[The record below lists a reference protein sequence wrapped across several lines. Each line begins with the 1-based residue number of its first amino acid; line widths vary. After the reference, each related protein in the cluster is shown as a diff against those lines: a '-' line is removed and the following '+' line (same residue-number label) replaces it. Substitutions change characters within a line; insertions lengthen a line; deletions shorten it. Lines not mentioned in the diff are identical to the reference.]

1 MSATE
6 TVRIE
11 HCDVLDT
18 LGEDVRA
25 GLALPLKELPPK
37 YFYDERGS
45 ELFDRITSLPEYY
58 PTRCERSILNRHA
71 PGIVAS
77 SGAEELV
84 ELGSGTASKTRALL
98 YAMAGHGSLRR
109 YVPFDFDPSVIEA
122 CAHELTELYPGLD
135 VHGVVGDFGRDLD
148 CIPDGNRR
156 LFAFLGGTIGNLA
169 PEQRKAFLRQ
179 LRAQMGPED
188 RLVIGTDLVKDRSV
202 LEAAYND
209 SAGVTAEFN
218 RNVLRVINAGLD
230 ADFEP
235 EAFEHVAFFDEA
247 NSWIEM
253 RLRANGA
260 QRVRIDGAD
269 LEVTFAD
276 GEEIRTEISA
286 KFTREAVQRELRAA
300 GLRLDEFFTDG
311 SKLFG
316 LAFARA
322 ARPGTAPG
330 KSA

>member
-1 MSATE
+1 MSVAE
-6 TVRIE
+6 AVRID

-18 LGEDVRA
+18 LGDDVRR
-25 GLALPLKELPPK
+25 GLARPLKELPPK

-71 PGIVAS
+71 PAIVGATD
-77 SGAEELV
+77 AEELV

-109 YVPFDFDPSVIEA
+109 YVPFDFDQSVVEA
-122 CAHELTELYPGLD
+122 CAHELIELYPGLD

-148 CIPDGNRR
+148 CIPDGHRR

-169 PEQRKAFLRQ
+169 PEQRKGFLRQ

-286 KFTREAVQRELRAA
+286 KFTREAVERELRAA

-316 LAFARA
+316 LAFSRA
-322 ARPGTAPG
+322 ARLGPAPG
-330 KSA
+330 RSA